1 MPSTAVNATDA
12 EIHIYITRLA
22 RALPLPHR
30 QFHRQI
36 LDKLRVFF
44 DTPLSQPAA
53 EFIALTLSA
62 WAVMKAH
69 SAGVLEL
76 DCPDLIYV
84 TRSLGTNPTP
94 QSLVYVNLESSVL
107 RMSLDTFF
115 IVGYRDSA
123 EQAWKDWVREL
134 FALACVSLLERL
146 NCMLWAMWRSG
157 IFGECG
163 CRSCGEGLKCGGFER
178 G

>member
-12 EIHIYITRLA
+12 EIHVYITRLA

-30 QFHRQI
+30 HFHRQI

-44 DTPLSQPAA
+44 DTPLSQPAG

-62 WAVMKAH
+62 WAVIKAQ

-76 DCPDLIYV
+76 DCPDLICV

-94 QSLVYVNLESSVL
+94 QSLVYVNLENSVL
-107 RMSLDTFF
+107 RMSLDIFF

-134 FALACVSLLERL
+134 FALACEFVGEAELHPLGDVAERICWEVWMQKL
-146 NCMLWAMWRSG
+146 R
-157 IFGECG
+157 
-163 CRSCGEGLKCGGFER
+163 
-178 G
+178 